1 MLFIDIISLFINLA
15 NKDACFS
22 PDPVADF
29 GEGATGGEKGK
40 EEESW
45 MTWRKG
51 KRGRPGGKDLHLQN
65 VIMAL

>member
-1 MLFIDIISLFINLA
+1 MLGLMAACPCMLFIDIISLFINLA

-40 EEESW
+40 
-45 MTWRKG
+45 
-51 KRGRPGGKDLHLQN
+51 
-65 VIMAL
+65 